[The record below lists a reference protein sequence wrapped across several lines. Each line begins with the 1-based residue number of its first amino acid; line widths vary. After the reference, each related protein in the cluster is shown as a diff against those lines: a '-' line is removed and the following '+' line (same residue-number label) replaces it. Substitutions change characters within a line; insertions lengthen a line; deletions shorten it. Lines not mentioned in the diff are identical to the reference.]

1 MRHNWA
7 SLHLNPDTMGITDW
21 FRSTGGSSSSARQDL
36 DSQLE
41 RLEDESKKAGAGF
54 QWGPLNRA
62 GDLCLRAGEHDQA
75 LEYYGR
81 TIDTLLA
88 DGQREA
94 ARGVANKIIRVHPR
108 ALRTLCTLTW
118 LDLAARHM
126 ATALLH
132 LRDYVD
138 GVVEA
143 GREGIAGSQI
153 LEMARINPE
162 GEFLGAAADALDR
175 LGLPE
180 KAGVVREW
188 LREGRSPEALEDPEE
203 LADACLRA
211 AIGSNER

>member
-1 MRHNWA
+1 MA
-7 SLHLNPDTMGITDW
+7 FSDW
-21 FRSTGGSSSSARQDL
+21 FRSRNSRSSGDKESVSL
-36 DSQLE
+36 DEMLE
-41 RLEDESKKAGAGF
+41 HLEEESTRAGAGL

-62 GDLCLRAGEHDQA
+62 GDLCLRSGEKGRA

-94 ARGVANKIIRVHPR
+94 ARGVANKILRVHPG

-138 GVVEA
+138 RAVEA
-143 GREGIAGSQI
+143 EQEPITAAQVF
-153 LEMARINPE
+153 EMARMNRE
-162 GEFLGAAADALDR
+162 EEFLGAAADALDR
-175 LGLPE
+175 LDYPE
-180 KAGVVREW
+180 KAGIVREW
-188 LREGRSPEALEDPEE
+188 LRAGGSPDSIEDPEE
-203 LADACLRA
+203 LATACLEA
-211 AIGSNER
+211 AIGSNERPDRSEERTGSDE

>member
-1 MRHNWA
+1 
-7 SLHLNPDTMGITDW
+7 MGITDW
-21 FRSTGGSSSSARQDL
+21 FRSRDGSSSRGGQDL
-36 DSQLE
+36 DTQLE
-41 RLEDESKKAGAGF
+41 RLEEESKEAGAGF

-62 GDLCLRAGEHDQA
+62 GDLCLRAGDHARA

-132 LRDYVD
+132 LRDYVE
-138 GVVEA
+138 GAVEG
-143 GREGIAGSQI
+143 GREAIAASQI
-153 LEMARINPE
+153 LEMARLNLE
-162 GEFLGAAADALDR
+162 EEFLGSAADALDR
-175 LGLPE
+175 LGFPE
-180 KAGVVREW
+180 DAGVVREW
-188 LREGRSPEALEDPEE
+188 LRAGRSPEALEDPEE
-203 LADACLRA
+203 LAQACLRA